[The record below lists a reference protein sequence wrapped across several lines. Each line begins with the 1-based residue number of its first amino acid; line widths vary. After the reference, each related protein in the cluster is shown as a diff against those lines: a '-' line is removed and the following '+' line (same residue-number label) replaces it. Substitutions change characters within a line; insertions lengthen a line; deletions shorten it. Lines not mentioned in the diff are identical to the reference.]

1 MFHNI
6 RKIHFVGIGGTG
18 MSGIA
23 EVLVNL
29 GFAVSGSDV
38 ADGDTVRRLA
48 RLGCRVAIG
57 HEAGNVRD
65 AQVVVVSSAVSEAN
79 PEVREARER
88 GIPVIPRAEMLAELM
103 RMKFGVAVAGAHG
116 KTTTTWLAS
125 LVLDHGDLDPTIVVG
140 GRLRALDTNARLG
153 RGRYLV
159 AEADESDGSFLRLN
173 PTVAVI
179 TNLDR
184 EHLDHYGSME
194 SLRSTFVE
202 FANRVPFYGAVIVCV
217 DDPLARGLLPDLDRR
232 VITYGFAEDA
242 EVRALARRREG
253 GRTRFT
259 VARDGRELGEIS
271 LGVPGE
277 HMVRNALAAVCV
289 GLEIGVPFDAI
300 RKALGEFSGIARRME
315 VRAEVDDVLVV
326 DDYGH
331 HPSEIAAT
339 LAAVREWQPGRRLVA
354 IFQPHRYT
362 RTADLSEQFGPVLA
376 AADRVVVTAIYPAG
390 EAPIAGVHAGLVADA
405 AQRAGARVSR
415 VESWEDAVDLLQ
427 VEIRP
432 GDVVLTLGAGD
443 VWKAGDLL
451 AARLAASPAAAT
463 VKAGEGPP
471 A

>member
-29 GFAVSGSDV
+29 GFSVSGSDA
-38 ADGDTVRRLA
+38 ADGDTVRRLQ

-57 HEAGNVRD
+57 HTAENLGD
-65 AQVVVVSSAVSEAN
+65 AQVVVVSSAVAPTN
-79 PEVREARER
+79 PEVRAARET
-88 GIPVIPRAEMLAELM
+88 GVPVIPRAEMLAELM

-125 LVLDHGDLDPTIVVG
+125 LVLDRGGLDPTIVVG

-153 RGRYLV
+153 RGRFLV

-173 PTVAVI
+173 PTIAVV

-184 EHLDHYGSME
+184 EHLDHYGTME
-194 SLRSTFVE
+194 KLRATFVE
-202 FANRVPFYGAVIVCV
+202 FANRVPFYGAAIVCI
-217 DDPLARGLLPDLDRR
+217 DDAGVRGILPQLVRR
-232 VITYGFAEDA
+232 VITYGFSDAA
-242 EVRALARRREG
+242 EVRAVQRRREG
-253 GRTRFT
+253 GRTRFVVT
-259 VARDGRELGEIS
+259 RHGAELGEIS

-289 GLEIGVPFDAI
+289 GLEVGVSFDAI
-300 RKALGEFSGIARRME
+300 RTAIGEFSGIARRME
-315 VRAEVDDVLVV
+315 VRADVDDVLIV

-331 HPSEIAAT
+331 HPAEIAAT
-339 LAAVREWQPGRRLVA
+339 LAAAREWQPGRRLVA

-362 RTADLSEQFGPVLA
+362 RTRDLAADFGPALA
-376 AADRVVVTAIYPAG
+376 ACDRAVVTAIYAAG
-390 EAPIAGVHAGLVADA
+390 EPPIEGVNSGLVADA
-405 AQRAGARVSR
+405 ARRAGVNVSL
-415 VESWEDAVDLLQ
+415 VKSWEDAVDLILP
-427 VEIRP
+427 ETRP

-451 AARLAASPAAAT
+451 AARLAASPATASAR
-463 VKAGEGPP
+463 VAGRNRR
-471 A
+471 

>member
-29 GFAVSGSDV
+29 GFSVSGSD
-38 ADGDTVRRLA
+38 AAEGDSVRRLE

-57 HEAGNVRD
+57 HAAANLGD
-65 AQVVVVSSAVSEAN
+65 AQVVVVSSAVAATN
-79 PEVREARER
+79 PEVRAAREA

-103 RMKFGVAVAGAHG
+103 RMKFGVAVGGAHG

-125 LVLDHGDLDPTIVVG
+125 LVLDKGGLDPTIVVG

-153 RGRYLV
+153 RGQYLV

-173 PTVAVI
+173 PTVAVV

-184 EHLDHYGSME
+184 EHLDHYGSMDK
-194 SLRSTFVE
+194 LRATFVE
-202 FANRVPFYGAVIVCV
+202 FANRVPFYGAAIVCI
-217 DDPLARGLLPDLDRR
+217 DDPGVRGILPELVRR
-232 VITYGFAEDA
+232 VITYGFSEDA
-242 EVRALARRREG
+242 EVRAVSRRREA
-253 GRTRFT
+253 GRTRF
-259 VARDGRELGEIS
+259 VVMRHGVELGEIS

-289 GLEIGVPFDAI
+289 GLEVGVSFDAI
-300 RKALGEFSGIARRME
+300 RTAIGEFSGIARRME
-315 VRAEVDDVLVV
+315 VRAEVDDVLIV

-331 HPSEIAAT
+331 HPAEIAAT
-339 LAAVREWQPGRRLVA
+339 LAAAREWHPERRLVV

-362 RTADLSEQFGPVLA
+362 RTRDLADDFGPALA
-376 AADRVVVTAIYPAG
+376 AGDRAVVTSIYAAG
-390 EAPIAGVHAGLVADA
+390 EAPIEGVHSGLVVDAARRAGVN
-405 AQRAGARVSR
+405 VSR
-415 VESWEDAVDLLQ
+415 VESWEQAVDLILP
-427 VEIRP
+427 ETRP

-451 AARLAASPAAAT
+451 AARLAASPAGESART
-463 VKAGEGPP
+463 AGRSR